1 METRNLPECLEK
13 IRLSR
18 QQGGTCWFHSVVNGF
33 LFTPRGRRLLN
44 TAFIAYTSKGGNFR
58 PRYNYLSS
66 CPRRNQIELSSFW
79 RYVMYRLGKIPLFPG
94 EIKSIRNLRRNITSG
109 GSADDIVLMCQKV
122 FGSIQFYRGRVNEL
136 VNGIKNINRTKIGPS
151 PVYYDYTYEPRY
163 ITRHPE
169 DDPSFILNH
178 IYISIQDKVN
188 NSFGH
193 AITGFTCTK
202 CTRIKQRSN
211 GTTKRVKVSCAN
223 PKKMKIIQKSVR
235 YIYDSNDLHPRKLD
249 WMNHQSV
256 LNYVKNN
263 YPTAQHPSIAYHC
276 VYIKQE
282 I

>member
-1 METRNLPECLEK
+1 M
-13 IRLSR
+13 
-18 QQGGTCWFHSVVNGF
+18 
-33 LFTPRGRRLLN
+33 
-44 TAFIAYTSKGGNFR
+44 
-58 PRYNYLSS
+58 
-66 CPRRNQIELSSFW
+66 
-79 RYVMYRLGKIPLFPG
+79 G
-94 EIKSIRNLRRNITSG
+94 ERISTQE
-109 GSADDIVLMCQKV
+109 ADDYIFGLMLFNDWSARDIQRWEYVPLGPFLAKNFASTVSPWIVTLDALEPFRTIGPLQEPEV
-122 FGSIQFYRGRVNEL
+122 LPYLQY
-136 VNGIKNINRTKIGPS
+136 NGIKNINRTKIGPS

-193 AITGFTCTK
+193 AITAFTCTK
-202 CTRIKQRSN
+202 CTRIKERSN